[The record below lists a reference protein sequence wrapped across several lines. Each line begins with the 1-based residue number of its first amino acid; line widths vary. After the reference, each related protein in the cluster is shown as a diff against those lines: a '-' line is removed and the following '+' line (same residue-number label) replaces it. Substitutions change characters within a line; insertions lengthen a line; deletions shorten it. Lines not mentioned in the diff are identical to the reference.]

1 MPAPPGEKTRVK
13 DARDRRRGGTWTPAQ
28 RLKNSAIYWT
38 VRGGLAVADRLPEPY
53 LLEFGRLFGDSVH
66 TFAPG
71 LRARARRR
79 LSTTGSSRDTPGT
92 ARSSFCR
99 AGENLMLAL
108 LMRRPGAQ
116 ASDFVRL
123 TSTARDE
130 LEAALALGRGAVFVS
145 AHLGPFELIAARVAE
160 LGLKPAIVVRESYD
174 ARLDPIVDAH
184 RERAGVTV
192 VHRGQPGASARI
204 LRLLKC
210 GHPVGFLVDLPSRVR
225 SLNMPFLGATAP
237 IPVGPQ
243 RLAELTGAPLL
254 VGTLARIESDAQDT
268 RPLFDLE
275 IRRVCGSGWE
285 ELTQRVSRELERSIL
300 SRPED
305 WPWMA

>member
-1 MPAPPGEKTRVK
+1 
-13 DARDRRRGGTWTPAQ
+13 
-28 RLKNSAIYWT
+28 
-38 VRGGLAVADRLPEPY
+38 VADQLPEPY
-53 LLEFGRLFGDSVH
+53 LLELGRLFGDSVH

-79 LSTTGSSRDTPGT
+79 LSTTGVSHDTAGT
-92 ARSSFCR
+92 ARQSFAR
-99 AGENLMLAL
+99 AGENLMLSL
-108 LMRRPGAQ
+108 LMRRRGAR

-123 TSTARDE
+123 GDAAQRA
-130 LEAALALGRGAVFVS
+130 LETALAPGRGAVFVS

-160 LGLKPAIVVRESYD
+160 LELEPAILVRESYD

-192 VHRGQPGASARI
+192 VHRGHPGASARI
-204 LRLLKC
+204 LRLLKR

-225 SLNMPFLGATAP
+225 SLDLPFLGVETP

-243 RLAELTGAPLL
+243 RLAQLTGAPLL
-254 VGTLARIESDAQDT
+254 VGTLSRIDSEAQGN
-268 RPLFDLE
+268 RPLFNLE
-275 IRRVCGSGWE
+275 IRQVRGSGWA
-285 ELTQRVSRELERSIL
+285 ELTQRVSGELERSIL